1 MAQGADRTWP
11 RREKEMSEEN
21 YPSAEEVTN
30 RIFGITMAGV
40 IAFIVVVF
48 AFIIL

>member
-1 MAQGADRTWP
+1 VSRGRGSKET
-11 RREKEMSEEN
+11 EMSEEN

-30 RIFGITMAGV
+30 RIFMLSMAGV
-40 IAFIVVVF
+40 ITFIIVVF

>member
-1 MAQGADRTWP
+1 
-11 RREKEMSEEN
+11 MSEEN

-40 IAFIVVVF
+40 IAFIIVVF